1 MEKTGTAK
9 ADEGYAAVIHI
20 ERKKEGDRHFFTLT
34 KHKPRRTMLGLLL
47 LPFLFLLHLLPPG
60 LD

>member
-9 ADEGYAAVIHI
+9 ADEGYGAVIHI
-20 ERKKEGDRHFFTLT
+20 ERKKEGDRHFFTFS
-34 KHKPRRTMLGLLL
+34 KHKPWGTMTGLSL
-47 LPFLFLLHLLPPG
+47 LPSLFLLHLLPPG

>member
-20 ERKKEGDRHFFTLT
+20 ERKKEGDRHFSTGTLQ
-34 KHKPRRTMLGLLL
+34 PWQN
-47 LPFLFLLHLLPPG
+47 FISF
-60 LD
+60 

>member
-9 ADEGYAAVIHI
+9 ADEGYGTVIHI
-20 ERKKEGDRHFFTLT
+20 ERKKEGDRHFFTFT
-34 KHKPRRTMLGLLL
+34 KHKPRRTMPGLLL